1 MVSLAKQPPIS
12 TDFEHWLTAH
22 DTQWTSVQRDLIQQ
36 AQQWVKDAQIDN
48 TLGLNAADLLAD
60 LRLDHEAIIAALLH
74 QALVHKT
81 LSLDAVG
88 KRFGAGVAALAEG
101 VERLNTIGA
110 LHQRG
115 MQNPVQLE
123 GLRKMLLAMAQDVRV
138 VLIKLAL
145 QLCRMRAIKQLSET
159 QQQRLAHETLDIFSP
174 LSNRLGIGQFKWE
187 LEDLALR
194 TTDPVSYKTIAKAL
208 DERRRDREQYINT
221 ILQQLREALEKAHI
235 KAELSGRVKHI
246 YSIWRK
252 MQRKQLP
259 FEQIFDVRAVR
270 ILVNTVAECYSALGV
285 VHTLWTNI
293 PQEFDDYIAHP
304 KGNGYQSLHTAVIGP
319 AGKTLEVQIRTHEM
333 HQSSE
338 LGVAAHWRYKEGN
351 KIRDLSFE
359 RQITWLRNL
368 LEYKDETDSDELLD
382 QFKAEVFQDRVYVL
396 TPKGDI
402 IDLAQGATPLDFAYT
417 IHTEIGHRCRG
428 AKVNNR
434 IVPLNYELQNG
445 DQVEVLTSKEGAP
458 SPNWLRPH
466 LGYLRTSRAR
476 AKVRHW
482 FRQQDREK
490 TIQAGRQALE
500 QEFQRLAIK
509 SKQVNLDKLAAQ
521 FNFSRPEDLFIAI
534 GNDELN
540 TTTVASTLQ
549 ALILPPDQPKP
560 AGDRSSKRKD
570 KEFVP
575 LSKPQ
580 SSDKDSGIRIRGVGN
595 LLTTIANCCKPVPP
609 EPIVG
614 FITQGRGVTI
624 HRHDCPNLLN
634 LENFHQERFIDVDWG
649 EESVLHRVDIQI
661 DAYDRSGLLRDITWV
676 LANEKINVV
685 SMNTQTD
692 ADQST
697 ARLLLGVEVG
707 DIAQLS
713 RLLDK
718 IGQLRNVINA
728 QRYTH

>member
-12 TDFEHWLTAH
+12 TDFDHWLTAH
-22 DTQWTSVQRDLIQQ
+22 ESHWTPAQRQLIQQ
-36 AQQWVKDAQIDN
+36 AHQWTLDAQTDN
-48 TLGLNAADLLAD
+48 SIGLSAADLLAD
-60 LRLDHEAIIAALLH
+60 LRLDHEAITAALLH
-74 QALVHKT
+74 PALGNHL
-81 LSLDAVG
+81 LSLSAIS
-88 KRFGAGVAALAEG
+88 KHFGTGVATLAEG

-115 MQNPVQLE
+115 LHKPNQLE

-145 QLCRMRAIKQLSET
+145 QLCRMRAIKQLPPAE
-159 QQQRLAHETLDIFSP
+159 QERLAHETLDIFSP

-194 TTDPVSYKTIAKAL
+194 AIDPVSYKTIAKAL
-208 DERRRDREQYINT
+208 DERRRDREHYIDG
-221 ILQQLREALEKAHI
+221 ILQQLREALHQSKIQAD
-235 KAELSGRVKHI
+235 LSGRVKHI

-252 MQRKQLP
+252 MQRKRLP

-270 ILVNTVAECYSALGV
+270 IHVSTVSECYSALGV
-285 VHTLWTNI
+285 VHTLWKNI

-319 AGKTLEVQIRTHEM
+319 AGKTLEVQIRTQEM
-333 HQSSE
+333 HQSCE

-351 KIRDLSFE
+351 KTRDIAFE

-368 LEYKDETDSDELLD
+368 LEYKDEADSDELLD
-382 QFKAEVFQDRVYVL
+382 QFKSEVFQDRVYVL

-428 AKVNNR
+428 AKVNSR

-445 DQVEVLTSKEGAP
+445 DQVEILASKEGTP

-490 TIQAGRQALE
+490 TILSGRQALE

-509 SKQVNLDKLAAQ
+509 PKQVNLEKLAAQ
-521 FNFSRPEDLFIAI
+521 FNLARPEDLFIAI

-540 TTTVASTLQ
+540 TTTVISTLQ
-549 ALILPPDQPKP
+549 ELILPPAQPSEN
-560 AGDRSSKRKD
+560 RRKD

-580 SSDKDSGIRIRGVGN
+580 SSAKDSGIRIRGVGQ

-609 EPIVG
+609 EPIAG

-624 HRHDCPNLLN
+624 HRQDCPNLLN
-634 LENFHQERFIDVDWG
+634 LENFHQERFIEVDWG
-649 EESVLHRVDIQI
+649 EDSVLHRVDIQI

-676 LANEKINVV
+676 LGNEKINVV
-685 SMNTQTD
+685 SMNTQSD
-692 ADQST
+692 SAKST
-697 ARLLLGVEVG
+697 ARLLLGVEVA
-707 DIAQLS
+707 DVTELS

-718 IGQLRNVINA
+718 IGQLQNVISA
-728 QRYTH
+728 QRFTH